1 MKEREWKTEKPTVV
15 SPFKHSLNWDQQHL
29 LSRTHDD
36 DVGHALEGGL
46 FDLGDIVVMDAQL
59 LQALGHVGGHVLEC
73 VPGQVET
80 LQLGE
85 RAKGLVVNGADLV
98 VHKDQSLCGRDR
110 KKSFDCHTC
119 LFFPTSGDEAAHY
132 WSLKCEHY
140 GFYTLFETHS
150 RGNNAVPYSIPAYA
164 QLIFSGISA
173 LLFGIW
179 SPSHTSYSTVGSALA
194 VRRVFIGKVG
204 ESESLKLI
212 GE

>member
-1 MKEREWKTEKPTVV
+1 MHNLGFMKEFVWQEVWKWITTAKVRGNGKQKPTLI
-15 SPFKHSLNWDQQHL
+15 STFKHSLNWDQRRL

-73 VPGQVET
+73 VPGQVEA

-119 LFFPTSGDEAAHY
+119 SFFPTSGDEAAHC
-132 WSLKCEHY
+132 WSLKFEHY
-140 GFYTLFETHS
+140 GFILYLKHTLEATMLYLTAFRHM
-150 RGNNAVPYSIPAYA
+150 
-164 QLIFSGISA
+164 
-173 LLFGIW
+173 
-179 SPSHTSYSTVGSALA
+179 PS
-194 VRRVFIGKVG
+194 
-204 ESESLKLI
+204 
-212 GE
+212 